1 MSRVQK
7 QSSEPRAPDAEPQ
20 RRARAISVAA
30 DAALVGNAAFMRAGF
45 SDPTLVL
52 RWREIAG
59 ADVARIAQP
68 LRIRQ
73 GSSGAVLTLRAD
85 PAAAVFL
92 QHESR
97 ALCARI
103 NTYLG
108 RQTVE
113 RLRFVPGDVAAAPE
127 RRTQKNPQESLSDDP
142 ARKFAGDD
150 RLKDAL
156 LALARARKHT

>member
-1 MSRVQK
+1 
-7 QSSEPRAPDAEPQ
+7 
-20 RRARAISVAA
+20 
-30 DAALVGNAAFMRAGF
+30 
-45 SDPTLVL
+45 VL

-142 ARKFAGDD
+142 ARKFVGDD
-150 RLKDAL
+150 RLKEAHVNDRPIERGARLCQNPREAMPGKRLSCRGSICL
-156 LALARARKHT
+156 LG